1 MDTSADVLELIE
13 ASYKTF
19 SKGQKYIATYICN
32 NYDKA
37 VDMTAARLGH
47 IVGVSESTVVRFATE
62 LGFKGY
68 PQFQKALGELVKKKL
83 SSVQRISLT
92 YDRLS
97 ESEDLV
103 NSVIHND
110 IHNLKKTA
118 EILDRQAFNKAVDL
132 IGSARRI
139 YVIGGRSC
147 GALAEFLSYYLNYI
161 FDDVRLIRSDSVTES
176 IEEIYRI
183 NEQDVV
189 IAISFPRYSMK
200 TIQTMTFARNRK
212 ARIIAITDGNQSPL
226 VAYADCSIYAGSDM
240 VSFVDSFVAPLS
252 VINALLAAL
261 SMRYKDSVIHT
272 MASMESIWNELNE
285 YEPTE

>member
-1 MDTSADVLELIE
+1 MDTSADVLELIGE
-13 ASYKTF
+13 SYKTF
-19 SKGQKYIATYICN
+19 SKGQRYIADYITA

-37 VDMTAARLGH
+37 VDMTAARLGS

-68 PQFQKALGELVKKKL
+68 PQFQKALGELVKKRL

-97 ESEDLV
+97 ESDDLV

-110 IHNLKKTA
+110 IQQLKRTA
-118 EILDRQAFNKAVDL
+118 DMLDRDAFYQSVDL
-132 IGSARRI
+132 IGHARRI

-147 GALAEFLSYYLNYI
+147 SSLASFFCYYLNYI
-161 FDDVRLIRSDSVTES
+161 FDDVRLIYSDSMTES
-176 IEEIYRI
+176 IEEIHRI
-183 NEQDVV
+183 SDQDVI
-189 IAISFPRYSMK
+189 IAISFPRYSTK
-200 TIQTMTFARNRK
+200 TVQTMSFARKRNSK
-212 ARIIAITDGNQSPL
+212 IIAITDGPQSPL
-226 VAYADCSIYAGSDM
+226 AQYADCSIYAGSDM
-240 VSFVDSFVAPLS
+240 ISFVDSYVAPLS

-261 SMRYKDSVIHT
+261 SMRYKDSVIDT

-285 YEPTE
+285 YEQTE

>member
-13 ASYKTF
+13 GSYKTF
-19 SKGQKYIATYICN
+19 SKGQRYIANYICS

-37 VDMTAARLGH
+37 VDMTAARLGK

-68 PQFQKALGELVKKKL
+68 PQFQKALGELVKQRL

-97 ESEDLV
+97 ESDDLV
-103 NSVIHND
+103 ASVIHND
-110 IHNLKKTA
+110 IQNLKRT
-118 EILDRQAFNKAVDL
+118 EESLDRQAFERAVEL
-132 IGSARRI
+132 IGGARKI

-147 GALAEFLSYYLNYI
+147 GTLASFLTYYLNYI
-161 FDDVRLIRSDSVTES
+161 FEDVRLIRSDSVTES
-176 IEEIYRI
+176 IEEIHRI
-183 NEQDVV
+183 NEQDVI

-200 TIQTMTFARNRK
+200 TIQTVSFARNRK
-212 ARIIAITDGNQSPL
+212 AKIIAITDGEQSPL
-226 VAYADCSIYAGSDM
+226 AKYADCFIYSGSDM
-240 VSFVDSFVAPLS
+240 ISFMDSLVAPLS

-272 MASMESIWNELNE
+272 MASMESIWNTMNE
-285 YEPTE
+285 YEHIE

>member
-1 MDTSADVLELIE
+1 MDTSVDVLELIE

-19 SKGQKYIATYICN
+19 SKGQRYIASYICN

-37 VDMTAARLGH
+37 VDMTAAKLGG

-68 PQFQKALGELVKKKL
+68 PQFQKALEELVKKKL

-97 ESEDLV
+97 ETEDLV
-103 NSVIHND
+103 KTVIRND
-110 IHNLKKTA
+110 VQNLKRTA
-118 EILDRQAFNKAVDL
+118 EMIDRSAFEQAVDL
-132 IGSARRI
+132 IGNARRI

-147 GALAEFLSYYLNYI
+147 GSLASFFSFYLNYI

-183 NEQDVV
+183 SEQDVI

-200 TIQTMTFARNRK
+200 TIQTMTFARKRK
-212 ARIIAITDGNQSPL
+212 AKIIAITDGDQSPL
-226 VAYADCSIYAGSDM
+226 VEYADCSIYARSDM
-240 VSFVDSFVAPLS
+240 VSFVDSLVAPLS
-252 VINALLAAL
+252 VVNALLAAL
-261 SMRYKDSVIHT
+261 SMRYKDSVIDT

-285 YEPTE
+285 YEGTE